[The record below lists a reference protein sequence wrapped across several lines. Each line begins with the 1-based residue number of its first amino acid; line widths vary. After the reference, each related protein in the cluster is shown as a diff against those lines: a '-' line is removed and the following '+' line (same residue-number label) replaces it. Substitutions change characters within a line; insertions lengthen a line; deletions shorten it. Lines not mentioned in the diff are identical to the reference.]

1 MGQKQ
6 ASPTRLT
13 RDEWLARALDIL
25 ALEGGAK
32 LRVDAICDALGV
44 TKGSFYW
51 HFKDRDDF
59 VRSVVQF
66 WSTRFTD
73 PVLARIAEMGGAANA
88 RLKSLMRF
96 VSEGGFARYDVC
108 VRAWA
113 MQDPELVAA
122 IVKDV
127 DERRLAFVG
136 SLFTDMGFKGQEAEM
151 RARACVAY
159 LSYEASVLA
168 KSNDKDRS
176 KLLEKFFDVITEP
189 SASRSRN
196 AAAKT
201 SACARMSL

>member
-1 MGQKQ
+1 MAVKE
-6 ASPTRLT
+6 PPPRRLS
-13 RDEWLARALDIL
+13 REDWLAQALDVL
-25 ALEGGAK
+25 ALKGGAK
-32 LRVDAICDALGV
+32 LRVDAICEALSV

-73 PVLARIAEMGGAANA
+73 PVVERINEMGGAAKA

-96 VSEGGFARYDVC
+96 VSDGGFARYDVS

-113 MQDPELVAA
+113 QQDPELVAA

-136 SLFTDMGFKGQEAEM
+136 SLFTAMGFKGRAAEM

-159 LSYEASVLA
+159 LSYEASALA
-168 KSNDKDRS
+168 KVADKDRS
-176 KLLEKFFDVITEP
+176 KMLDQFLEVITHP
-189 SASRSRN
+189 
-196 AAAKT
+196 
-201 SACARMSL
+201 

>member
-1 MGQKQ
+1 MLEIQFFMSCPPFNPRERLKFIFASPYFRVWLVNTKSYGDNTEVMGQKQ

-113 MQDPELVAA
+113 MQDPDLVAA

-127 DERRLAFVG
+127 DERRLAFCRVSIRRYGLQG
-136 SLFTDMGFKGQEAEM
+136 SRRRNEGTRL
-151 RARACVAY
+151 RR
-159 LSYEASVLA
+159 LSEL
-168 KSNDKDRS
+168 
-176 KLLEKFFDVITEP
+176 
-189 SASRSRN
+189 
-196 AAAKT
+196 
-201 SACARMSL
+201 

>member
-1 MGQKQ
+1 M
-6 ASPTRLT
+6 ASKKTPPKRLT

-32 LRVDAICDALGV
+32 LRVDAICEALSV

-73 PVLARIAEMGGAANA
+73 PVVEGITEIGGTAKA

-96 VSEGGFARYDVC
+96 VSEGGFARYDVS

-113 MQDPELVAA
+113 QQDPDLVAA

-136 SLFTDMGFKGQEAEM
+136 SLFTEMGLRGRAAEM

-168 KSNDKDRS
+168 KSADKDRS
-176 KLLEKFFDVITEP
+176 KMLDQFIDMITHP
-189 SASRSRN
+189 
-196 AAAKT
+196 
-201 SACARMSL
+201 

>member
-1 MGQKQ
+1 MAAKKT
-6 ASPTRLT
+6 PPKRLT
-13 RDEWLARALDIL
+13 RHEWLARALDIL

-32 LRVDAICDALGV
+32 LRVDAICDALRV

-66 WSTRFTD
+66 WSAQFTD
-73 PVLARIAEMGGAANA
+73 PVLERINEMGGAAKT

-96 VSEGGFARYDVC
+96 VSEGGFARYDVS

-113 MQDPELVAA
+113 QQDPDLVAA

-127 DERRLAFVG
+127 DKRRLAFVG
-136 SLFTDMGFKGQEAEM
+136 ALFADMGFKVRDAEM

-168 KSNDKDRS
+168 KTTDKDRL
-176 KLLEKFFDVITEP
+176 KMLDQFFDVITQT
-189 SASRSRN
+189 SASR
-196 AAAKT
+196 
-201 SACARMSL
+201 

>member
-1 MGQKQ
+1 MATKT
-6 ASPTRLT
+6 APPKRLT

-32 LRVDAICDALGV
+32 LRVDAICEALRV

-59 VRSVVQF
+59 VRSIVQF
-66 WSTRFTD
+66 WSAQFTD
-73 PVLARIAEMGGAANA
+73 PVVARIAEMGGAADE

-96 VSEGGFARYDVC
+96 VSEGGFARYDVS

-113 MQDPELVAA
+113 QQDPELVAA
-122 IVKDV
+122 IVKEV

-136 SLFTDMGFKGQEAEM
+136 SLFTDMGFKGRAAEM
-151 RARACVAY
+151 RALACVAY

-168 KSNDKDRS
+168 KSADDCRS
-176 KLLEKFFDVITEP
+176 KMLEQFLNVMTQP
-189 SASRSRN
+189 MALRSR
-196 AAAKT
+196 K
-201 SACARMSL
+201 